1 MSLSVR
7 PLSEKKRYTVA
18 VRYKTEQLYFLG
30 ERKHMRKDLT
40 EIIFILDCSGSMSGL

>member
-30 ERKHMRKDLT
+30 ERKYIKRRLIAK
-40 EIIFILDCSGSMSGL
+40 E

>member
-7 PLSEKKRYTVA
+7 PLSEKKGYTIA

-30 ERKHMRKDLT
+30 ERKHIKRQLIAK
-40 EIIFILDCSGSMSGL
+40 E